1 MSVAI
6 GIDLGTTNTV
16 VAAVVDGVAVTL
28 EDEQGRRLLPSV
40 VSFHP
45 SSTVLV
51 GDPARERRLIDPENT
66 VFSVKPLLG
75 RSWDSDEVQ
84 AAKSRF
90 PFKLVQGTK
99 NSTMILARDV
109 AYALP
114 EISAFVLRRAKSIAE
129 AALGQPVDRAVITVP
144 ANFNDLQRASTK
156 IAGKL
161 AGLEVMRILNE
172 PTAAAL
178 AYGQSISKA
187 EKIAVYD
194 LGGGTFDVTL
204 LDLTGNVFEVLATA
218 GDTALGG
225 DDVDRV
231 LAERLALD
239 LVRRFN
245 VDPRT
250 NPASAA
256 RLSFVAE
263 ELKKELST
271 TFQAQREVS
280 GIGYH
285 EGGHAIA
292 TPFVMTRDELERLA
306 RPLIERTIAVARQ
319 SIEIIGLSPREF
331 DRVILVG
338 GSTRIPLVARM
349 VEELFGQPPHLK
361 VNPDEVV
368 ALGAAIQAHAL
379 NRSKA
384 AHKRRSAHDQLAK
397 AQPKPSGAE
406 VPTRPPDADPTLAH
420 ADVPRAPALPTNLGA
435 PPAPPVPEFLSFNKA
450 PAVIS
455 FSDVPGVAPAPRAP
469 AKPPPPAPQKPPPLP
484 VRGRVPTLPMEKV
497 PIEPPRPASAPP
509 LPRVQAAEPAPAP
522 RTASGAVPTQAR
534 GGTDHAAPLVGAR
547 ASTRPI
553 DGMPARSS
561 FEEAPALPKPARRSA
576 SPAPPAVPLPDL
588 ALPGIPELDE
598 PGSFGGYGS
607 RDIVAAP
614 DLELPSGPP
623 AASDLDLALPSGPPA
638 ARPVNSFGIS
648 ALVASHERS
657 QELELDL
664 GPVASPARFQ
674 QGSAIATSA
683 STPLLIDVTP
693 LSLGV
698 ETAGGYADVLIPAN
712 SPVPCEKTRTF
723 LTASDGQTVVSIRV
737 AQGESSRFAENT
749 RLGDLDLSGLR
760 RARRGEVKV
769 AVTFELDAD
778 GILNVRARDQD
789 TGRETTATMRLLGTS
804 TDAEDIGAMAERQAR
819 HNVA

>member
-51 GDPARERRLIDPENT
+51 GEAARERRLIDPENT
-66 VFSVKPLLG
+66 IFSVKPLLG
-75 RSWDSDEVQ
+75 RPWDADEVQ
-84 AAKSRF
+84 AAKARF

-99 NSTMILARDV
+99 NSTMVLARDV
-109 AYALP
+109 GYALP

-161 AGLEVMRILNE
+161 AGLDVMRILNE

-178 AYGQSISKA
+178 AYGQSIAKA
-187 EKIAVYD
+187 EKIGVYD

-225 DDVDRV
+225 DDIDRA
-231 LAERLALD
+231 LADKIALD
-239 LVRRFN
+239 IVKRFN

-256 RLSFVAE
+256 RLMFMAE

-271 TFQAQREVS
+271 AYQAQREIS
-280 GIGYH
+280 GIGYG
-285 EGGHAIA
+285 EGGRPISL
-292 TPFVMTRDELERLA
+292 PFVMTRDELENVTRS
-306 RPLIERTIAVARQ
+306 LIERTIAVAKQ
-319 SIEIIGLSPREF
+319 SIEIIGLSPRDF

-338 GSTRIPLVARM
+338 GSTRMPLVARM
-349 VEELFGQPPHLK
+349 VEQLFSQPPHLK

-379 NRSKA
+379 NRSKG
-384 AHKRRSAHDQLAK
+384 AHKRRSAHDQLSS
-397 AQPKPSGAE
+397 AQPRATGE
-406 VPTRPPDADPTLAH
+406 RVPTRPPDADPTVAPPI
-420 ADVPRAPALPTNLGA
+420 VPRAPALPRNVGA
-435 PPAPPVPEFLSFNKA
+435 PPPAPVPEFFTFNKA
-450 PAVIS
+450 PAIIS
-455 FSDVPGVAPAPRAP
+455 FASDLPGAPPKAAPPPPVP
-469 AKPPPPAPQKPPPLP
+469 AKPPPPVPRQPPPLP
-484 VRGRVPTLPMEKV
+484 KPRTQTLPMERV
-497 PIEPPRPASAPP
+497 PLEPPRPDAAPAST
-509 LPRVQAAEPAPAP
+509 PRMAVPPAPK
-522 RTASGAVPTQAR
+522 R
-534 GGTDHAAPLVGAR
+534 GQTEHAMPIGGAR
-547 ASTRPI
+547 ASVRPI
-553 DGMPARSS
+553 EGTPVRRPLGDASTG
-561 FEEAPALPKPARRSA
+561 PKPARRSVT
-576 SPAPPAVPLPDL
+576 PPAQPPPDL
-588 ALPGIPELDE
+588 LSLDAPDLDLPSV
-598 PGSFGGYGS
+598 GSG
-607 RDIVAAP
+607 IVAAP
-614 DLELPSGPP
+614 NFSPPDFSPPDFSPPDLDFDLPAPDDVSSGLDLELPSGPP
-623 AASDLDLALPSGPPA
+623 ARPAKSGGLSGLMNGDFFKGLDLDAGPALTP
-638 ARPVNSFGIS
+638 
-648 ALVASHERS
+648 ER
-657 QELELDL
+657 
-664 GPVASPARFQ
+664 FH
-674 QGSAIATSA
+674 QGSAITTSA

-698 ETAGGYADVLIPAN
+698 ETVGGYADVLIPAN
-712 SPVPCEKTRTF
+712 SPVPCEKARTF
-723 LTASDGQTVVSIRV
+723 LTASDNQTVVSIRV
-737 AQGESSRFAENT
+737 AQGESTRFAENT
-749 RLGDLDLSGLR
+749 RLGDLELSGLR
-760 RARRGEVKV
+760 RAIRGEVKV
-769 AVTFELDAD
+769 VVTFELDAD

-789 TGRETTATMRLLGTS
+789 TGRETVATMRLLGTS
-804 TDAEDIGAMAERQAR
+804 TDAEDMGAMAERQAR

>member
-51 GDPARERRLIDPENT
+51 GEPARERRLIDPENT
-66 VFSVKPLLG
+66 IFSVKPLLG
-75 RSWDSDEVQ
+75 RPWDSDEVQ

-99 NSTMILARDV
+99 NSTMVMARDV

-114 EISAFVLRRAKSIAE
+114 EISAFVLRRAKAIAE
-129 AALGQPVDRAVITVP
+129 AALGQPVERAVITVP

-161 AGLEVMRILNE
+161 AGLDVMRIINE

-178 AYGQSISKA
+178 AYGQSIAKA

-225 DDVDRV
+225 DDIDRV
-231 LAERLALD
+231 LAEKIAFD
-239 LVRRFN
+239 VMKRFN

-250 NPASAA
+250 SPASAA
-256 RLSFVAE
+256 RLTFMAE
-263 ELKKELST
+263 EIKKELST
-271 TFQAQREVS
+271 AYQSQREIT
-280 GIGYH
+280 GLGFT
-285 EGGHAIA
+285 EGGVPI
-292 TPFVMTRDELERLA
+292 TLPFMMTREELEELA
-306 RPLIERTIAVARQ
+306 RPLVERTTAVAKQ
-319 SIEIIGLSPREF
+319 SIEIIGLTPRDF

-338 GSTRIPLVARM
+338 GSTRIPLVAKT
-349 VEELFGQPPHLK
+349 VERLFGQPPHLR

-384 AHKRRSAHDQLAK
+384 AHRRRSAHEQLAK
-397 AQPKPSGAE
+397 AQPRPSGEQA
-406 VPTRPPDADPTLAH
+406 PTSPPVADPALTA
-420 ADVPRAPALPTNLGA
+420 ADVPKAPALPTNVGAA
-435 PPAPPVPEFLSFNKA
+435 PPPAPVPEFFTFAKA

-455 FSDVPGVAPAPRAP
+455 FSEVPEAAYPKPAAQKPAAPAAPKLPVPRQPPPVPRPRA
-469 AKPPPPAPQKPPPLP
+469 Q
-484 VRGRVPTLPMEKV
+484 TLPMGEKV
-497 PIEPPRPASAPP
+497 PVPPPGPAPAAPPASAP
-509 LPRVQAAEPAPAP
+509 RVPAANPVQ
-522 RTASGAVPTQAR
+522 SR
-534 GGTDHAAPLVGAR
+534 GRTDHASPVTAAR
-547 ASTRPI
+547 PSVRPI
-553 DGMPARSS
+553 EGVPARSPV
-561 FEEAPALPKPARRSA
+561 EDGPVGPKPARRS
-576 SPAPPAVPLPDL
+576 SAPPVVPEL
-588 ALPGIPELDE
+588 ALPEVPDLPTPGGHAPDASRGIMAAPELE
-598 PGSFGGYGS
+598 
-607 RDIVAAP
+607 I
-614 DLELPSGPP
+614 
-623 AASDLDLALPSGPPA
+623 ALPSGPPQ
-638 ARPVNSFGIS
+638 ARMHSGGLS
-648 ALVASHERS
+648 ALVRS
-657 QELELDL
+657 GELFQELELA
-664 GPVASPARFQ
+664 GVPQPTPERYQ
-674 QGSAIATSA
+674 QGSAIATSQN
-683 STPLLIDVTP
+683 TPLLIDVTP

-698 ETAGGYADVLIPAN
+698 ETVGGYADVLIPAN

-723 LTASDGQTVVSIRV
+723 LTASDNQTVVSIRV
-737 AQGESSRFAENT
+737 AQGESPRFAANT
-749 RLGDLDLSGLR
+749 RLGDLELTGLR
-760 RARRGEVKV
+760 RARRGEVKI

-789 TGRETTATMRLLGTS
+789 TGRETTATMRLLGTN
-804 TDAEDIGAMAERQAR
+804 TDADDIGAMAARQAS
-819 HNVA
+819 HDVA